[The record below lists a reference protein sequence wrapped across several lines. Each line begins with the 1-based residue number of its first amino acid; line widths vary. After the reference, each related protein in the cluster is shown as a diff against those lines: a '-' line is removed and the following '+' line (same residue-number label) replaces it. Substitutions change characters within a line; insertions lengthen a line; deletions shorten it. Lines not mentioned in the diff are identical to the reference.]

1 MTLTDKDM
9 HELHEAHRDLFLPV
23 VETARMRAMLTDAAA
38 RSAVNAKLE
47 QQRKHHDETQ
57 RRRDQ
62 RELFMREMGADMQRA
77 VHAWERELL
86 TRASR
91 NQCVECGVREGER
104 HSLTCSAVNTAE
116 QPEMMWRCVC
126 GQEMRV
132 ERWQA
137 HGCGLCGRK
146 PVGHPEHP
154 APEPNAALTI
164 EQWQRGDL
172 SAAWAEPELT
182 PAERTW
188 RAHKGFS
195 R

>member
-1 MTLTDKDM
+1 MNLTDKDM

-38 RSAVNAKLE
+38 R
-47 QQRKHHDETQ
+47 
-57 RRRDQ
+57 
-62 RELFMREMGADMQRA
+62 
-77 VHAWERELL
+77 
-86 TRASR
+86 
-91 NQCVECGVREGER
+91 
-104 HSLTCSAVNTAE
+104 SAVNTAE